1 MENEP
6 KKVEIIWVDA
16 WSDDA
21 HLKLGVVDDF
31 IPVERHNV
39 GFLIRR
45 DEIKVIIAQ
54 GILNNLY
61 EGEVLIAGFWLIP
74 SQAVKEIKTLE
85 YCTQPVIVEGNGST
99 SPDSVT
105 VGSDSMTWKT

>member
-1 MENEP
+1 MDEP

-61 EGEVLIAGFWLIP
+61 EGEALIAGFWLIP
-74 SQAVKEIKTLE
+74 SQAVKEIKILE
-85 YCTQPVIVEGNGST
+85 EHCKQPEIQNGST

-105 VGSDSMTWKT
+105 VGSDCMTWKT